1 MAQRSVEGISHQTV
15 AHGVQAG
22 QPRLAHTFAA
32 DRESSFMKAG
42 YGKTVR
48 PVCAADGGKLFIGR
62 LLRPDSWETDE
73 QSGAIRRGVGGAKGR
88 DRGECG
94 PTKHAPDSEPG
105 KRDTGCWL
113 AYGNLLPLLPEVG
126 AACGKAAR
134 ADLCG
139 GHEATRVP
147 TAKGPLRL
155 ADPRRSS
162 SWRHHRSDAQAGRAP
177 V

>member
-62 LLRPDSWETDE
+62 LLRPDSGEVGEQCRAIGCGTD
-73 QSGAIRRGVGGAKGR
+73 GAKGR
-88 DRGECG
+88 GQGECG
-94 PTKHAPDSEPG
+94 PANHVPGTEPG
-105 KRDTGCWL
+105 KRVKS
-113 AYGNLLPLLPEVG
+113 VG
-126 AACGKAAR
+126 K
-134 ADLCG
+134 D
-139 GHEATRVP
+139 AT
-147 TAKGPLRL
+147 
-155 ADPRRSS
+155 SS
-162 SWRHHRSDAQAGRAP
+162 KK
-177 V
+177 